1 MKVFLGGAR
10 GSWPVS
16 GTDKV
21 QYGGDTFA
29 LLAEGTDGAQVLVDA
44 GSGVR
49 NLRGRLRPGATLFFT
64 HTHLDHLIGLP
75 MLAGEAW
82 PRQLV
87 SPRGGLPDILARV
100 FSPPVWPVAL
110 PAAET
115 PVPRE
120 PLTIGGLRLSWR
132 EVPHPDGCLACRVD
146 EPATGAA
153 VVVATDIEWQAMTPA
168 DRESFADFAR
178 AADLLV
184 FDAHFKPEEYAAH
197 KGWGHSTWADA
208 IDAARRCGAKQ
219 LWLMHHA
226 PERTDAELD
235 DMAARAAAE
244 FPGAVFARAGV
255 GREILHE

>member
-16 GTDKV
+16 GADQVK
-21 QYGGDTFA
+21 YGGETFA
-29 LLAEGTDGAQVLVDA
+29 LLAEGRDGAQVIVDA
-44 GSGVR
+44 GSGLR
-49 NLRGRLRPGATLFFT
+49 NLLGRLRPGATLFFT

-82 PRQLV
+82 PRKLA

-110 PAAET
+110 PKADYA
-115 PVPRE
+115 VPGE
-120 PLTIGGLRLSWR
+120 PLTLGALRLEWM
-132 EVPHPDGCLACRVD
+132 EVAHPDGCLACRVD

-153 VVVATDIEWQAMTPA
+153 VVVATDIEWPAMTPDA
-168 DRESFADFAR
+168 QESFADFAR

-184 FDAHFKPEEYAAH
+184 FDAHFTPEEYAGH
-197 KGWGHSTWADA
+197 TGWGHSTWADA
-208 IDAARRCGAKQ
+208 IDAARRCGAKK

-235 DMAARAAAE
+235 DMAAAAAAAFAGAT
-244 FPGAVFARAGV
+244 FPTVEHRA
-255 GREILHE
+255 ETLNE

>member
-29 LLAEGTDGAQVLVDA
+29 LLAEGTDGVQVLVDA

-75 MLAGEAW
+75 MLAEVW
-82 PRQLV
+82 PRALV

-110 PAAET
+110 PEAET
-115 PVPRE
+115 PVPRA
-120 PLTIGGLRLSWR
+120 PWTIGGLRLSWR

-146 EPATGAA
+146 EPSTGAA

-178 AADLLV
+178 TADLLV

-208 IDAARRCGAKQ
+208 LDAARRCGATQ

>member
-16 GTDKV
+16 GADKV

-29 LLAEGTDGAQVLVDA
+29 LLVEGRDGTQVLVDA
-44 GSGVR
+44 GSGTGQ
-49 NLRGRLRPGATLFFT
+49 LLGRLRPGATLFFT

-75 MLAGEAW
+75 MLAEVW
-82 PRQLV
+82 PRALV

-110 PAAET
+110 PKADYV
-115 PVPRE
+115 VPGE

-153 VVVATDIEWQAMTPA
+153 VVVATDIEWQAMTPDA
-168 DRESFADFAR
+168 QESFADFAR

-184 FDAHFKPEEYAAH
+184 FDAHFKPEEYAGH

-235 DMAARAAAE
+235 DMAAA
-244 FPGAVFARAGV
+244 AGV
-255 GREILHE
+255 AFAGATFPTVEHMAEMLNE